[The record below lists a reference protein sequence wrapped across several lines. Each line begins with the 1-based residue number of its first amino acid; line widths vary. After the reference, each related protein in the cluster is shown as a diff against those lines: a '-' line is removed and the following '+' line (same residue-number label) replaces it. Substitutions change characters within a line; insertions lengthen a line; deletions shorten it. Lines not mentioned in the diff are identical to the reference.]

1 MKYLSFLLLLIIFSC
16 GGKLS
21 DEQRKKLKERMEEDE
36 ILRITDAEV
45 TDAAF
50 AYGRKVAKEIE
61 MKSSTFSNK
70 RLTDSIAKIY
80 DVKIVTLQN
89 GDSTLMKMEQQ
100 LIEAYTSV
108 DGKQL
113 TDDIQRFGTDSL
125 LYTKPIMR
133 EKPDGSME
141 FVKAIGIHL
150 PRKKVVLSIK
160 DK

>member
-1 MKYLSFLLLLIIFSC
+1 
-16 GGKLS
+16 
-21 DEQRKKLKERMEEDE
+21 MEEDE
-36 ILRITDAEV
+36 IIRVTDAEV

-61 MKSSTFSNK
+61 SKSTTFSNK
-70 RLTDSIAKIY
+70 KLTDSIAKIY

-108 DGKQL
+108 DGKEL
-113 TDDIQRFGTDSL
+113 SDNIQRLGNDSL

-160 DK
+160 EK